1 MKLEKR
7 KLYNIKGMKK
17 QGLNYFERGLK
28 INFIKRMFYPTISP
42 KVEEKPTPLGK
53 LKIDVV
59 PVGQDTKAGA
69 IKISKKQ
76 RLWSRVYR
84 FLEIYW
90 IKLNRPLW

>member
-42 KVEEKPTPLGK
+42 KVEDKPTPLGK
-53 LKIDVV
+53 LDIKVT
-59 PVGQDTKAGA
+59 PVGQDKPAGEY
-69 IKISKKQ
+69 ISKKQ